1 MPATA
6 CSDNLARKMQC
17 LRTSLR
23 DLGSL
28 LVAYS
33 GGVDST
39 FLAVVAQQEL
49 GDKMLAVTAVSE
61 AYPTWER
68 QEAAEF
74 ARKFNIP
81 HKFVET
87 AELEIPEFKHNPP
100 DRCYYCKRGLFEA
113 MLEMARDEGIRHV
126 ADGTTADDLEDFRP
140 GRRAAGEL
148 QIAAPLMESGL
159 TKEDIRVLSK
169 EMHLPTW
176 DKPAFACLASRF
188 PYGQEITVQKV
199 AQVEKAEDVL
209 RELGIRQYRVR
220 HHGETA
226 RIEVPPGDI
235 PRVAGELRTQI
246 YQRLKELGFQ
256 YITLDLEG
264 YRTGSMNETLD
275 QAQEPYYRGDG

>member
-1 MPATA
+1 MPETA
-6 CSDNLARKMQC
+6 RADKLARKMEC
-17 LRTSLR
+17 LRASVR

-39 FLAVVAQQEL
+39 FLAVVAHQEL
-49 GDKMLAVTAVSE
+49 GNKMLAVTAVSA

-113 MLEMARDEGIRHV
+113 MLEMAREAGIRHV
-126 ADGTTADDLEDFRP
+126 ADGTTADDLKDFRP
-140 GRRAAGEL
+140 GRRAAEEL
-148 QIAAPLMESGL
+148 QIASPLLESGL
-159 TKEDIRVLSK
+159 TKDDIRVLSQ
-169 EMHLPTW
+169 EMQLPTW

-188 PYGQEITVQKV
+188 PYGQAITAKKV

-209 RELGIRQYRVR
+209 RGLGIRQYRVR
-220 HHGETA
+220 HHGEIA
-226 RIEVPPGDI
+226 RIEVPPRDI
-235 PRVAGELRTQI
+235 PRVAGELRNQI
-246 YQRLKELGFQ
+246 HRRLKELGFQ

-264 YRTGSMNETLD
+264 YRTGAMNETLD